1 MPFNPALPLENSEMR
16 SEEMRNQFIGLKD
29 LIDAIPPASP
39 ETDPVFTASEAAL
52 LVPGDKA
59 NIDAAAAFVADPL
72 IPTFSQVVA
81 RTDGDCGNATLNN
94 CGPIGTPN
102 NTVAIY
108 PLERWLTDVDE
119 QPVLDWKHQ
128 AAAVADPVGGA
139 VVDAE
144 CRAQLVEL
152 LNRLR
157 AYKLLP
163 PS

>member
-1 MPFNPALPLENSEMR
+1 MPFNPNLPLTDSAMKSAEMR
-16 SEEMRNQFIGLKD
+16 GQFNGLKD

-72 IPTFSQVVA
+72 IPTFAQVVA
-81 RTDGDCGNATLNN
+81 RTDGNCGNATLNN
-94 CGPIGTPN
+94 CGPIGTPT

-128 AAAVADPVGGA
+128 AAAVAD
-139 VVDAE
+139 
-144 CRAQLVEL
+144 
-152 LNRLR
+152 
-157 AYKLLP
+157 
-163 PS
+163 

>member
-16 SEEMRNQFIGLKD
+16 SEEMRNQFTGLKD
-29 LIDAIPPASP
+29 LIDAIPPAPP
-39 ETDPVFTASEAAL
+39 ETDPVFEASEAAL

-59 NIDAAAAFVADPL
+59 KIDEAAAFVADPV
-72 IPTFSQVVA
+72 IPTFAQVVA
-81 RTDGDCGNATLNN
+81 KTDGNCGNVTLNN
-94 CGPIGTPN
+94 CGPIGTPT

-128 AAAVADPVGGA
+128 AAAVADPAGGA

-163 PS
+163 PA